1 MFCCMQSLCTW
12 WKIDLSTFAS
22 AQTSPVYLMQATLN
36 STKYWNRKGKAF
48 FVILFHDLQLFCA
61 LLCNPRI
68 NNDSDSSMIVVT
80 PNMMMYVPSSQSNN
94 PRRNI
99 QRRSSTT
106 GILQTKKKHDQ
117 PRRRTSFTTISVRE
131 YEQCLGDCPATQ
143 EGAPISLSWAY
154 EERKSISLDEYE
166 EARKPRRRRSELV
179 LGVMERRQ
187 KLLSAGSS
195 FLEVIRAERA
205 VAMKNGLISRMR
217 SNEDQNKSREPA
229 STTKSVT
236 SRAA

>member
-1 MFCCMQSLCTW
+1 M
-12 WKIDLSTFAS
+12 IA
-22 AQTSPVYLMQATLN
+22 
-36 STKYWNRKGKAF
+36 
-48 FVILFHDLQLFCA
+48 
-61 LLCNPRI
+61 
-68 NNDSDSSMIVVT
+68 DSSIIVAS
-80 PNMMMYVPSSQSNN
+80 NMMMYAPSSQSNN

-106 GILQTKKKHDQ
+106 GILQHTKKKHDQ

-166 EARKPRRRRSELV
+166 EARKPRRGRSELV
-179 LGVMERRQ
+179 LGAMERRQ

-205 VAMKNGLISRMR
+205 VAMKNGFMFRMR
-217 SNEDQNKSREPA
+217 SNGDQNKSQEPA

>member
-1 MFCCMQSLCTW
+1 MM
-12 WKIDLSTFAS
+12 IA
-22 AQTSPVYLMQATLN
+22 
-36 STKYWNRKGKAF
+36 
-48 FVILFHDLQLFCA
+48 
-61 LLCNPRI
+61 
-68 NNDSDSSMIVVT
+68 DSSMIVAS
-80 PNMMMYVPSSQSNN
+80 NIMMYAPSSQSNN

-99 QRRSSTT
+99 IQRRSSTT
-106 GILQTKKKHDQ
+106 GILQHKKKKHDQ

-166 EARKPRRRRSELV
+166 EARKPRRGRSELV

-205 VAMKNGLISRMR
+205 VAMKNGLMFR
-217 SNEDQNKSREPA
+217 NKNQEPA
-229 STTKSVT
+229 STKKSVT

>member
-1 MFCCMQSLCTW
+1 M
-12 WKIDLSTFAS
+12 IA
-22 AQTSPVYLMQATLN
+22 
-36 STKYWNRKGKAF
+36 
-48 FVILFHDLQLFCA
+48 
-61 LLCNPRI
+61 
-68 NNDSDSSMIVVT
+68 DSSIIVAS
-80 PNMMMYVPSSQSNN
+80 NMMMYAPSSQSNN

-106 GILQTKKKHDQ
+106 GILQHTKKKHHDQ

-166 EARKPRRRRSELV
+166 EARKPRRGRSELV

-205 VAMKNGLISRMR
+205 VAMKNGLMFRMR
-217 SNEDQNKSREPA
+217 SNDVQNKSQEPA

>member
-1 MFCCMQSLCTW
+1 M
-12 WKIDLSTFAS
+12 IA
-22 AQTSPVYLMQATLN
+22 
-36 STKYWNRKGKAF
+36 G
-48 FVILFHDLQLFCA
+48 
-61 LLCNPRI
+61 
-68 NNDSDSSMIVVT
+68 SSIIVT
-80 PNMMMYVPSSQSNN
+80 PNMMMYAPSSQSNN

-166 EARKPRRRRSELV
+166 EARKPRRGRSELV

-205 VAMKNGLISRMR
+205 VAMKNGLMFRMR
-217 SNEDQNKSREPA
+217 SNDVQNKSQEPA